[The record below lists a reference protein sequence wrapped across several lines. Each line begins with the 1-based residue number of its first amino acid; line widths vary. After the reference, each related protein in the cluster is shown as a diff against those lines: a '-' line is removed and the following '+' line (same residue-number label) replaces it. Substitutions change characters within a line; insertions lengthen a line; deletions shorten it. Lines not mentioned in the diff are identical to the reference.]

1 MSPPVVYTG
10 RISVASCLVTEWPPC
25 MALWLG
31 TGFLLCDTL
40 LQAHRTFPFQVT
52 WFCHPPGDGS
62 TVLFLLH
69 CPIASD
75 DWGSNVLEDTKRLI
89 QCESEQLKPCLSP
102 PGLSS
107 LIISLPTLNSE
118 KKLNPWES
126 FQNPYHLGSLV
137 KNEELPFPRLEALNV
152 IFFLAVGG
160 RQVTVWQLIKD
171 LGSRD
176 GVGADYFFVSIP
188 GGCNPTVTVCDM
200 EGWFS
205 NILVFMLSWCL
216 VKDG

>member
-1 MSPPVVYTG
+1 MPCLCPLHLQILSCVLWYSSVLRTYYRITMSPPVVYTG

-31 TGFLLCDTL
+31 TSFLLCDTL

-107 LIISLPTLNSE
+107 LIISLPTLTLKRN
-118 KKLNPWES
+118 
-126 FQNPYHLGSLV
+126 
-137 KNEELPFPRLEALNV
+137 
-152 IFFLAVGG
+152 
-160 RQVTVWQLIKD
+160 
-171 LGSRD
+171 
-176 GVGADYFFVSIP
+176 
-188 GGCNPTVTVCDM
+188 
-200 EGWFS
+200 
-205 NILVFMLSWCL
+205 
-216 VKDG
+216 